1 MRQQRGMALLS
12 VLLVLTLA
20 LLLVEGVVRQQ
31 RVMVAAT
38 TMQLETIR
46 LRQALLEGE
55 ARLLAQLPR
64 WEGSRPEPVHV
75 GQPWAQPQAWTLKD
89 GIYLQGAV
97 TDLAGRFNLQWLARP
112 SGLEPFRRLLQVLE
126 LKAVSWPEGPLPA
139 WRELS
144 QARLLTGVSRPWLTR
159 LAPYAAWMPEAARI
173 NVNTVQAPVLASLGI
188 PMDVA
193 LRLERE
199 RPSAGFSTVQ
209 AWRNQPALQGLSVQA
224 GDLAVGSRWF
234 RLELAAQADRRRL
247 RLLADVELAATDGH
261 PRVLRRWLRAIEE
274 EAPSP

>member
-1 MRQQRGMALLS
+1 MKQQRGMALLS

-31 RVMVAAT
+31 RVMLAAT
-38 TMQLETIR
+38 TMQLETLR

-55 ARLLAQLPR
+55 ARLLARLPR
-64 WEGSRPEPVHV
+64 WEGSRPGAVHT
-75 GQPWAQPQAWTLKD
+75 GQPWAQPQAWSLKD
-89 GIYLQGAV
+89 DVYLQGTV
-97 TDLAGRFNLQWLARP
+97 TDLAGRFNLEWLARP
-112 SGLEPFRRLLQVLE
+112 SGLERFQQLLKVLE

-139 WRELS
+139 WRDLS
-144 QARLLTGVSRPWLTR
+144 QARLLPGVDRPWLAR
-159 LAPYAAWMPEAARI
+159 LAPYAAWMPQAARI

-199 RPSAGFSTVQ
+199 RPDEGFVTVQ
-209 AWRNQPALQGLSVQA
+209 AWRSQPALQGLPVQTS
-224 GDLAVGSRWF
+224 DLAVGSRWF

-247 RLLADVELAATDGH
+247 RLLADVELAATDGR
-261 PRVLRRWLRAIEE
+261 PRVLRRWIRAIDE